1 MSDDHHER
9 IADREADRLP
19 NTGQSKAY
27 RLDGFPESIGAA
39 LAPCEIVWQ
48 GAVHANV
55 GVLLRVT
62 GIHGRFLYV
71 EPVEPLCDLT
81 DKEIGKAWRSV
92 KATLPYPE
100 YRRAITKAILEAARK
115 K

>member
-9 IADREADRLP
+9 IADREADRL
-19 NTGQSKAY
+19 
-27 RLDGFPESIGAA
+27 
-39 LAPCEIVWQ
+39 
-48 GAVHANV
+48 H
-55 GVLLRVT
+55 
-62 GIHGRFLYV
+62 
-71 EPVEPLCDLT
+71 DLT

>member
-1 MSDDHHER
+1 MSPEQ
-9 IADREADRLP
+9 ITQWAKEAGGCQLADYDCAFALNLGSLTRFAALIREADRL
-19 NTGQSKAY
+19 
-27 RLDGFPESIGAA
+27 
-39 LAPCEIVWQ
+39 
-48 GAVHANV
+48 H
-55 GVLLRVT
+55 
-62 GIHGRFLYV
+62 
-71 EPVEPLCDLT
+71 DLT